1 MLELL
6 PPLDAHKG
14 TAVRALLDDRGLTR
28 ALFAGDDTTD
38 LDAFEA
44 VAGLEVGVKVAVAS
58 EEAPPELL
66 ARADLVVDGP
76 GRPGRAAEDAVSGRP
91 LPDRIRLGPVEV
103 DRYLAGQLQGL
114 AYMRRLRAI
123 EDEEARHLRELDE
136 AWRVLA
142 DEEPDEAAFA
152 LAWREVATAWD
163 FRRINDLIAKHN
175 AYYAIE
181 ARVPMN
187 PRSGTYARSWQ
198 RVGVRRRRGSSSAFL
213 ARRARALQA
222 AS

>member
-1 MLELL
+1 M
-6 PPLDAHKG
+6 
-14 TAVRALLDDRGLTR
+14 
-28 ALFAGDDTTD
+28 
-38 LDAFEA
+38 
-44 VAGLEVGVKVAVAS
+44 
-58 EEAPPELL
+58 
-66 ARADLVVDGP
+66 
-76 GRPGRAAEDAVSGRP
+76 SGRP

-142 DEEPDEAAFA
+142 DEEPDDAAFA
-152 LAWREVATAWD
+152 LAWREVASAWD
-163 FRRINDLIAKHN
+163 FRRINDLIVKHN

-187 PRSGTYARSWQ
+187 PRTGGYARRWQ
-198 RVGVRRRRGSSSAFL
+198 RAGVTAGWILERFPTQ
-213 ARRARALQA
+213 RARALQA